1 MADVLVIDDDKSL
14 CRMLADMV
22 HRMGHIPSC
31 CHTLQEGLEL
41 ASRNDFDAVFL
52 DVNLP
57 DGDGL
62 RALPSLRETSSKPEV
77 IIVTGAGDP
86 DGAELAIKNGAWDY
100 IQKPLSPK
108 AVVLPL
114 NRVLKYRENLKKA
127 HRPTV
132 GALNFHGIVGDSP
145 ALKTCLDSV
154 AHAAA
159 GSANVL
165 IVGETGTGKELL
177 AQAIHENGPRAG
189 KNFVVVDCAALPETL
204 VENSLFGHER
214 GAYTGADRS
223 QDGLIR
229 QADGGTLFLD
239 EIGELSLSIQ
249 KAFLRVLQERRFRP
263 VGGKREIA
271 SNFRMIAATNRD
283 LDAMAQRNEF
293 RSDLLFRLR
302 SMYIEA
308 PPLRERSNDIEALTL
323 HYVEKICNNYEAAAK
338 GVAPEFFEVLKSYHW
353 PGNVRELINTL
364 EGAIIESGSES
375 LLLPIHL
382 PQRIRIKVA
391 RDSIRSL
398 PRPSPKSVERRE
410 PAASSQP
417 SAFQDYR
424 ESILAKA
431 EQKYLEDLMRF
442 TRGSI
447 KRRLSYL
454 RTGPDAFVCA
464 YEKIWRLPS
473 GLDFQRVIL
482 TTVPSHR
489 TNVHF
494 L

>member
-1 MADVLVIDDDKSL
+1 MADVLVIDDDQSL

-22 HRMGHIPSC
+22 HRMGHLTSC
-31 CHTLQEGLEL
+31 CHTLRDGLDL

-62 RALPSLRETSSKPEV
+62 QALPSLREAPSKPEV

-114 NRVLKYRENLKKA
+114 NRVLKYREDLRKNHKPKAVTLK
-127 HRPTV
+127 
-132 GALNFHGIVGDSP
+132 FHGIVGDSP
-145 ALKTCLDSV
+145 SLKACLDSV
-154 AHAAA
+154 AQAAA
-159 GSANVL
+159 SSVNVL

-177 AQAIHENGPRAG
+177 AQAIHENSHRAG

-223 QDGLIR
+223 QDGLIK
-229 QADGGTLFLD
+229 QANGGTLFLD

-263 VGGKREIA
+263 VGGKQEIA
-271 SNFRMIAATNRD
+271 SNFRLIAATNKD
-283 LDAMAQRNEF
+283 LDAMAQKFEF

-308 PPLRERSNDIEALTL
+308 PPLRERSDDVEALTL
-323 HYVEKICNNYEAAAK
+323 HYVEKICNNYETPKK
-338 GVAPEFFEVLKSYHW
+338 GVSSEFFEVLKGYQW
-353 PGNVRELINTL
+353 PGNIRELINTL
-364 EGAIIESGSES
+364 EGAIIEADSEP

-391 RDSIRSL
+391 RDSIKSV
-398 PRPSPKSVERRE
+398 PGPSPKPAERKE
-410 PAASSQP
+410 AAASPAP

-424 ESILAKA
+424 ESVLAKA
-431 EQKYLEDLMRF
+431 EKKYLEDLMRF

-447 KRRLSYL
+447 K
-454 RTGPDAFVCA
+454 DACH
-464 YEKIWRLPS
+464 IS
-473 GLDFQRVIL
+473 GLG
-482 TTVPSHR
+482 R
-489 TNVHF
+489 TRLYVLMKKYGISRLGWISNA
-494 L
+494 